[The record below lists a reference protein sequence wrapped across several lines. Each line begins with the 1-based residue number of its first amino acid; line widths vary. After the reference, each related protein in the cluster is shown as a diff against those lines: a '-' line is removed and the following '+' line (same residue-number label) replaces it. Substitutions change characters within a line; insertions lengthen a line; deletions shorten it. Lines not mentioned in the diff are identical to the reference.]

1 MQVIL
6 PDGKRL
12 DLPDGATGADVAQ
25 AIGPGLARAARAV
38 EVEGQLF
45 DLLTP
50 LPDNANVSIVTK
62 GDDKVLHLTRHTL
75 AHVMAQAVREYL
87 SEEGADPADVK
98 MGIGPV
104 IENGFY
110 YDFDL
115 PRSLTPEDLGAIE
128 ERMTRIIEDDLEL
141 RRYEL
146 PVSRQG
152 LLARQLAAGQYAV
165 VFDDACRP
173 VLDGPPV
180 LARRGGRQAA
190 SAVAAVLD
198 DGADADT

>member
-75 AHVMAQAVREYL
+75 AHVMAQAVRVYL
-87 SEEGADPADVK
+87 SEEGADPADRK

-104 IENGFY
+104 IENGF
-110 YDFDL
+110 
-115 PRSLTPEDLGAIE
+115 RSE
-128 ERMTRIIEDDLEL
+128 EHTSELQSRGQIVCRLLLEKKKKKCM
-141 RRYEL
+141 YINI
-146 PVSRQG
+146 
-152 LLARQLAAGQYAV
+152 
-165 VFDDACRP
+165 
-173 VLDGPPV
+173 
-180 LARRGGRQAA
+180 
-190 SAVAAVLD
+190 
-198 DGADADT
+198 